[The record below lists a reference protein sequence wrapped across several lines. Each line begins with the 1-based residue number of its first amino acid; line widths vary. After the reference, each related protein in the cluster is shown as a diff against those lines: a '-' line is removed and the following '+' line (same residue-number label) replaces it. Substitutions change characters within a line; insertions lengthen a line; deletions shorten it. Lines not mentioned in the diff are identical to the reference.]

1 MKQYQALL
9 RVAWCVLGT
18 VVVVIVVLGS
28 IHSGGGMPSS
38 HGLYP

>member
-9 RVAWCVLGT
+9 RVAWGILIA
-18 VVVVIVVLGS
+18 VVVIVVVLGS

-38 HGLYP
+38 YGLYP